1 MMLAGR
7 EVDGA
12 GREGDWCWRWG
23 LGEASLMRGEGLRTL
38 DPQP

>member
-7 EVDGA
+7 EVDRA
-12 GREGDWCWRWG
+12 GRERGWCWRWG
-23 LGEASLMRGEGLRTL
+23 VGETSLVRGERLKTL

>member
-12 GREGDWCWRWG
+12 CAEGGWCWRWG
-23 LGEASLMRGEGLRTL
+23 VGETGLVGGRDSEL
-38 DPQP
+38 